1 MRIQLVPQRG
11 RPDFLDL
18 PWSEPLEE
26 WDVDRLVVAARG
38 IGTHVVR
45 FVDYGGALFALKEL
59 PPPVAEREYRLL
71 RALGEEGVPAVEAV
85 GFVRDRAGLPDV
97 LITRYLDYS
106 LPCRLVIARELV
118 PGPLDRLLDSIAE
131 LLVRLHLGGFYWG
144 DCSLSN
150 LLVRRDAGALAAYLV
165 DAETSER
172 HPELSAGQRSYELE
186 IAEQNVF
193 GELLDLE
200 AALGPHESRDP
211 VAVPAEL
218 RLRYERLWEELTAE
232 EAFAPG
238 EHYRLEE
245 RLRRLNELGFD
256 VEEVDLEATDEGFRL
271 RVEPG
276 VLEPGHHRRVLAGL
290 TGLDAQENQARRL
303 LADLEAY
310 RRALDAAGE
319 SFVSDAAAA
328 GRWLAEVFEP
338 AIAAVPAELWGKRQP
353 AELYHELLEHR
364 WYLSE
369 QEGKEVGLPETIDS
383 YVASVLRGLPDE
395 RAVLPAPEPATEPGP
410 EP

>member
-1 MRIQLVPQRG
+1 MRVQLVPRAG

-18 PWSEPLEE
+18 PWQEPLEE
-26 WDVDRLVVAARG
+26 WDNDRLAVAARG

-45 FVDYGGALFALKEL
+45 FVDYDGVLYALKEL
-59 PPPVAEREYRLL
+59 PGPVAQREYGIL
-71 RALGEEGVPAVEAV
+71 RALSEEGIPAVEAV
-85 GFVRDRAGLPDV
+85 GIVRERADELPDV
-97 LITRYLDYS
+97 LITRYLDYA

-118 PGPLDRLLDSIAE
+118 PGPLDRLLDAVAE
-131 LLVRLHLGGFYWG
+131 LLLRLHLAGFYWG

-150 LLVRRDAGALAAYLV
+150 LLVRRDAGVLAAYLV

-172 HPELSAGQRSYELE
+172 QADLSVGQRSYDLE

-200 AALGPHESRDP
+200 AGLGPSESRDP
-211 VAVPAEL
+211 LAVPAEL
-218 RLRYERLWEELTAE
+218 RRRYEELWEELTAE

-238 EHYRLEE
+238 EYHRFEE

-256 VEEVDLEATDEGFRL
+256 VEEVDVVSTDDGYRL
-271 RVEPG
+271 RVDPA
-276 VLEPGHHRRVLAGL
+276 VLEPGHHRRRLARL
-290 TGLDAQENQARRL
+290 TGLQTQENQARRL

-310 RRALDAAGE
+310 RRSLDE
-319 SFVSDAAAA
+319 SEHRPVSETAAA
-328 GRWLAEVFEP
+328 GRWLADVFEP
-338 AIAAVPAELWGKRQP
+338 AIAAVPGELWPKRQA

-369 QEGKEVGLPETIDS
+369 QEGREVGMDEAIRS
-383 YVASVLRGLPDE
+383 YVDTVLRGLPDE
-395 RAVLPAPEPATEPGP
+395 KTLLPGP
-410 EP
+410 E

>member
-1 MRIQLVPQRG
+1 MRIQLVPRSGQ
-11 RPDFLDL
+11 PDFLDL
-18 PWSEPLEE
+18 PWDESLEE
-26 WDVDRLVVAARG
+26 WDNDRLVVAARG

-45 FVDYGGALFALKEL
+45 FVDYDGALYALKEL
-59 PPPVAEREYRLL
+59 PQATAEREYRLL
-71 RALGEEGVPAVEAV
+71 RGMDEEGVPAVQPV
-85 GFVRDRAGLPDV
+85 GVVRDRGELPAV
-97 LITRYLDYS
+97 LITRYLDFS

-118 PGPLDRLLDSIAE
+118 PGPLDHLLGAVAD
-131 LLVRLHLGGFYWG
+131 LLVRLHLTGFYWG

-150 LLVRRDAGALAAYLV
+150 ILVRRDAGALAAYLV

-172 HPELSAGQRSYELE
+172 QPQLSDGQRTYDVE

-200 AALGPHESRDP
+200 AALGADAARDP
-211 VAVPAEL
+211 LAVAQEL
-218 RLRYERLWEELTAE
+218 RERYERLWEELTAE

-238 EHYRLEE
+238 ERHRLEE

-256 VEEVDLEATDEGFRL
+256 VEEVDLVSTDEGYRL
-271 RVEPG
+271 RVDPA
-276 VLEPGHHRRVLAGL
+276 VLEPGHHRRLLARL

-303 LADLEAY
+303 IADLEAY
-310 RRALDAAGE
+310 RLSICEADE
-319 SFVSDAAAA
+319 PPVSETAAA

-338 AIAAVPAELWGKRQP
+338 AIAAVPAGLWGKREP

-369 QEGKEVGLPETIDS
+369 RAGRDVGLDQAVES
-383 YVASVLRGLPDE
+383 YVETVLPGLADERGVLREDG
-395 RAVLPAPEPATEPGP
+395 A
-410 EP
+410 

>member
-1 MRIQLVPQRG
+1 MRIQLVPKPG

-18 PWSEPLEE
+18 PWQEPLEE
-26 WDVDRLVVAARG
+26 WDNERLAVAARG

-45 FVDYGGALFALKEL
+45 FVDYDGLLFALKEL
-59 PPPVAEREYRLL
+59 PGPVAQREYGIL
-71 RALGEEGVPAVEAV
+71 RALSQEGIPAVEAV
-85 GFVRDRAGLPDV
+85 GIIRERAGELPDV
-97 LITRYLDYS
+97 LITRYLDYA

-118 PGPLDRLLDSIAE
+118 PGPLDRLLGAVAE
-131 LLVRLHLGGFYWG
+131 LLVRLHLAGFYWG

-150 LLVRRDAGALAAYLV
+150 LLVRRDAGTLAAYLV

-172 HPELSAGQRSYELE
+172 QPELSAGQRSYDLE

-200 AALGPHESRDP
+200 AGLGPSESRDP
-211 VAVPAEL
+211 LTVPAEL
-218 RLRYERLWEELTAE
+218 RRRYEQLWEELTAE

-238 EHYRLEE
+238 EHHRLEE

-256 VEEVDLEATDEGFRL
+256 VEEVDLVSTDEGYRL
-271 RVEPG
+271 RVEPR
-276 VLEPGHHRRVLAGL
+276 VLEPGHHRRRLARL
-290 TGLDAQENQARRL
+290 TGLEAQENQARRL

-310 RRALDAAGE
+310 RRGLDE
-319 SFVSDAAAA
+319 SANRPVSETAAA
-328 GRWLAEVFEP
+328 GRWLADVFEP
-338 AIAAVPAELWGKRQP
+338 AIAAVPGELWPKRQA

-369 QEGKEVGLPETIDS
+369 REGRDVGLDEATAS
-383 YVASVLRGLPDE
+383 YLDTVLRGLPDE
-395 RAVLPAPEPATEPGP
+395 KTLLPGP
-410 EP
+410 E

>member
-1 MRIQLVPQRG
+1 VRIQLVPRAG

-18 PWSEPLEE
+18 PWQEPLEE
-26 WDVDRLVVAARG
+26 WDSDRLVVAARG

-45 FVDYGGALFALKEL
+45 FVDYDGMLYALKEL
-59 PPPVAEREYRLL
+59 PSPVARREYGIL

-85 GFVRDRAGLPDV
+85 GVVRERAGELPDV
-97 LITRYLDYS
+97 LITRYLDYA

-118 PGPLDRLLDSIAE
+118 PGPLDRLLNAIVE
-131 LLVRLHLGGFYWG
+131 LLVRLHLAGFYWG

-150 LLVRRDAGALAAYLV
+150 LLVRRDAGVLAAYLV

-172 HPELSAGQRSYELE
+172 HAELSEGQRSYDLE

-200 AALGPHESRDP
+200 AGLGPSESRDP
-211 VAVPAEL
+211 LTVPEEL
-218 RLRYERLWEELTAE
+218 RRRYEQLWGELIAE
-232 EAFAPG
+232 EAFVPG
-238 EHYRLEE
+238 EHDRLEE

-256 VEEVDLEATDEGFRL
+256 VEEVDLLSTDEGYRL

-276 VLEPGHHRRVLAGL
+276 VLEPGHHRRRLARL

-303 LADLEAY
+303 LADLEAH
-310 RRALDAAGE
+310 RRSLDE
-319 SFVSDAAAA
+319 SANRPVSETAAA
-328 GRWLAEVFEP
+328 GRWLADVFEP
-338 AIAAVPAELWGKRQP
+338 AIAAVPGELWGKRQA
-353 AELYHELLEHR
+353 AELFHELLEHR

-369 QEGKEVGLPETIDS
+369 QEGRDVGLDEAIES
-383 YVASVLRGLPDE
+383 YVDTVLRGLPDE
-395 RAVLPAPEPATEPGP
+395 KTLLPGP
-410 EP
+410 D

>member
-1 MRIQLVPQRG
+1 MRIQLVPRAG

-18 PWSEPLEE
+18 PWQEPLEE
-26 WDVDRLVVAARG
+26 WDDDRLVVAARG

-45 FVDYGGALFALKEL
+45 FVDYDGALYALKEL
-59 PPPVAEREYRLL
+59 PAPVARREYGII
-71 RALGEEGVPAVEAV
+71 RALAEEGIPAVEAV
-85 GFVRDRAGLPDV
+85 GVVRERARELPDV
-97 LITRYLDYS
+97 VITRYLDYA

-118 PGPLDRLLDSIAE
+118 PGPLDRLLDAIAG
-131 LLVRLHLGGFYWG
+131 LLVRLHLAGFYWG

-150 LLVRRDAGALAAYLV
+150 LLVRRDAGVLAAYLV

-172 HPELSAGQRSYELE
+172 HAQLSDGQRSYDLE

-200 AALGPHESRDP
+200 AGLGPSESRDP
-211 VAVPAEL
+211 LEVPAEL
-218 RLRYERLWEELTAE
+218 RRRYEQLWTELIAE

-238 EHYRLEE
+238 EHHRLEE

-256 VEEVDLEATDEGFRL
+256 VEEVDLVATDEGYRL
-271 RVEPG
+271 RVDPG
-276 VLEPGHHRRVLAGL
+276 VLEPGHHRRRLARL

-303 LADLEAY
+303 LADLEAH
-310 RRALDAAGE
+310 RRSLDE
-319 SFVSDAAAA
+319 SRDRPVSETAAA

-338 AIAAVPAELWGKRQP
+338 AIAAVPAELWGKRQA
-353 AELYHELLEHR
+353 AELFHELLEHR

-369 QEGKEVGLPETIDS
+369 REGGEVSLDSAIES
-383 YVASVLRGLPDE
+383 YVDTVLRGLPDE
-395 RAVLPAPEPATEPGP
+395 KTLLPGGP
-410 EP
+410 D